1 MILQSRRV
9 VKKYLDKNVMSD
21 NVRVYAES
29 PLAIRVERSGT
40 AYTLL
45 CVVAFEFV

>member
-21 NVRVYAES
+21 NVHDYATFAS
-29 PLAIRVERSGT
+29 GKIR
-40 AYTLL
+40 
-45 CVVAFEFV
+45 

>member
-21 NVRVYAES
+21 NV
-29 PLAIRVERSGT
+29 SG
-40 AYTLL
+40 YLKFDL
-45 CVVAFEFV
+45 FFPF